1 MYMNNKQIIQIQ
13 LSPIEIEQRELWE
26 RYIRLVIEIVDESKK
41 REKEENFIKKHELQ
55 ENTFVLNQ

>member
-1 MYMNNKQIIQIQ
+1 MNNKQIIQIQ